1 MNPIKRWRWWA
12 VLVLP
17 VVVIGL
23 NAMGPNGWREP
34 MVRLLWLSWTA
45 VAVSIALSASKA
57 MADYAHGREAWQK
70 SLEHPIGAGLSFLAL
85 CVLRAAMVI
94 AIVWA
99 SMTQFAQAAP
109 LPAGLQRAHDL
120 APMVVQ
126 EIEQHW
132 AQMPRRSY
140 LGALIEQESCPS
152 LSHRMCWSTTA
163 RLKTSREE
171 GGGMTQFTR
180 AWTASG
186 ALRFDALAEVK
197 AMAPKALQELNWETL
212 YERPDLNVRAAI
224 VKLRNCD
231 ANLSKLTPGLD
242 DLTRVAMCDA
252 AYNGGWAHLQQ
263 DRKLCQLTQG
273 CNPNQWFGHVE
284 KHSVKSRE
292 KWQGYGQSAYD
303 VNRGHVRNTVPLKS
317 RREKYV
323 ALLGV

>member
-17 VVVIGL
+17 LVVIGL

-57 MADYAHGREAWQK
+57 MADYANGREAWQK

-132 AQMPRRSY
+132 AHMPRRSY

>member
-17 VVVIGL
+17 LVVIGL

-132 AQMPRRSY
+132 ALMPRRSY

-186 ALRFDALAEVK
+186 ALRFDALSEVK
-197 AMAPKALQELNWETL
+197 AMAPKALEELNWETL
-212 YERPDLNVRAAI
+212 YQRADLNVRAAI
-224 VKLRNCD
+224 IKLRNCD
-231 ANLSKLTPGLD
+231 ANLTKLSPGLD

-292 KWQGYGQSAYD
+292 KWQGYGQSAYAI
-303 VNRGHVRNTVPLKS
+303 NREHVRNTVPLKS

>member
-17 VVVIGL
+17 LVVIGL

-132 AQMPRRSY
+132 ALMPQRSY

-186 ALRFDALAEVK
+186 ALRFDALSEVK
-197 AMAPKALQELNWETL
+197 AMQPKALEELNWETL
-212 YERPDLNVRAAI
+212 YQRADLNVRAAI
-224 VKLRNCD
+224 IKLRNCD
-231 ANLSKLTPGLD
+231 ANLIKLSPGLD
-242 DLTRVAMCDA
+242 DLTRIAMCDA

-263 DRKLCQLTQG
+263 DRKLCQLTAG
-273 CNPNQWFGHVE
+273 
-284 KHSVKSRE
+284 
-292 KWQGYGQSAYD
+292 
-303 VNRGHVRNTVPLKS
+303 L
-317 RREKYV
+317 
-323 ALLGV
+323 

>member
-1 MNPIKRWRWWA
+1 MNPFKRWRWWA

-17 VVVIGL
+17 VVVIVI
-23 NAMGPNGWREP
+23 NAFGPDGWREP
-34 MVRLLWLSWTA
+34 LVRLLWLSWTSVA
-45 VAVSIALSASKA
+45 VAIALSASKA

-70 SLEHPIGAGLSFLAL
+70 SLEHPIGAGLAFLAL
-85 CVLRAAMVI
+85 CVLRGAMVL

-99 SMTQFAQAAP
+99 SMTQFANAAE
-109 LPAGLQRAHDL
+109 PAGLQRARAL
-120 APMVVQ
+120 APMVVG

-132 AQMPRRSY
+132 QNMPRRSY

-152 LSHRMCWSTTA
+152 MSSSMCWSTTA

-180 AWTASG
+180 AWSASG

-212 YERPDLNVRAAI
+212 YERADLNVRAAI

-231 ANLSKLTPGLD
+231 ANLAKLTPGLD

>member
-17 VVVIGL
+17 VVVIVL

-34 MVRLLWLSWTA
+34 VVRLLWLSWTA

-85 CVLRAAMVI
+85 CLLRSAMVI

-99 SMTQFAQAAP
+99 SMTQFANAAE
-109 LPAGLQRAHDL
+109 PAGIQRARAL
-120 APMVVQ
+120 APMVVS

-132 AQMPRRSY
+132 ADMPRRSY

-163 RLKTSREE
+163 QLKTSREE
-171 GGGMTQFTR
+171 GGGLTQFTR
-180 AWTASG
+180 AWTAAG
-186 ALRFDALAEVK
+186 AQRFDALAEVK
-197 AMAPKALQELNWETL
+197 AMAPKALEELNWETL
-212 YERPDLNVRAAI
+212 YQRADLNVRAAI

-231 ANLSKLTPGLD
+231 ANLTRLTPGLD
-242 DLTRVAMCDA
+242 DLTRVAMCGA

-263 DRKLCQLTQG
+263 DRKLCGMTPG

-284 KHSVKSRE
+284 MHSVKSRE

-303 VNRGHVRNTVPLKS
+303 VNRGHVRNTVPLQS
-317 RREKYV
+317 RRAKYV
-323 ALLGV
+323 EMLGV